1 MSSFAIYL
9 IGFVIVIIGLAWG
22 ATLMGVPP
30 IWIGVAVLV
39 LIGIGVLSGVSK
51 TKRPDPPSTP

>member
-39 LIGIGVLSGVSK
+39 LIGIGVLSGVAK
-51 TKRPDPPSTP
+51 TKRPDPPAQP

>member
-39 LIGIGVLSGVSK
+39 LIGIGVLSGVAK
-51 TKRPDPPSTP
+51 TKRPDPPSAP